1 MPQEGATGLPPRATR
16 ERRDAH
22 VRHGATSSWLYPLV
36 LLLARVGFW
45 GRDMSRREG
54 DPGGG
59 SFSVRQWDGLAHA
72 DFFAESVCGSY
83 ICGRSVHERE
93 SDRLQYPITFD
104 FFPGDWIL
112 NREGACHSLATN
124 CCGEAPRCSSAVT
137 LDFVGLSRREAT
149 LLYIKN

>member
-1 MPQEGATGLPPRATR
+1 
-16 ERRDAH
+16 
-22 VRHGATSSWLYPLV
+22 
-36 LLLARVGFW
+36 
-45 GRDMSRREG
+45 MSRREG

-104 FFPGDWIL
+104 FFSGRLDLEPGRGVSFIGHEL
-112 NREGACHSLATN
+112 LRRGASLFLRSHA
-124 CCGEAPRCSSAVT
+124 
-137 LDFVGLSRREAT
+137 
-149 LLYIKN
+149 